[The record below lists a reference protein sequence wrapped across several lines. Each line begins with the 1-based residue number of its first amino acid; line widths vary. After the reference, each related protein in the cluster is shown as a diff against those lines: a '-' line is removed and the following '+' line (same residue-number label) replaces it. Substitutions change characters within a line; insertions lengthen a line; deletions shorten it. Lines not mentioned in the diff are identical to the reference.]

1 MAVLDTIYCS
11 YNLKFNTHS
20 KTDLI
25 RNPHTV
31 DESDL
36 WLRKDQFPFKEYFTW
51 ESNWWNFIG
60 QNVRHL

>member
-1 MAVLDTIYCS
+1 MDVLDTLYCS

-51 ESNWWNFIG
+51 ESN
-60 QNVRHL
+60 